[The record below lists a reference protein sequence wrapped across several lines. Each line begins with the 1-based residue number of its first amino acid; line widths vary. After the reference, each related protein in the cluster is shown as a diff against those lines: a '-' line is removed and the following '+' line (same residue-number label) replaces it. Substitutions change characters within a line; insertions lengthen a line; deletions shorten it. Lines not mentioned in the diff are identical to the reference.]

1 MLDVTQSP
9 FLGPALR
16 WPEQDEAGEK
26 SPKKTLSDI
35 FAVPIKRSFTLAL
48 APPTL
53 LTPAL
58 SVPGVNKGDGCVP
71 GLSKGVGFIRFD
83 QRIEAERAIQKLNGT
98 IPEGATE
105 PITVKFAN
113 NPSNNAKAIPPLAAY
128 LAPQAA
134 RRALGAALHPASR
147 FRLAFKF
154 QTHCPSRGFF
164 MVIASAEFN

>member
-1 MLDVTQSP
+1 MSGKFCPGP
-9 FLGPALR
+9 FFFIY
-16 WPEQDEAGEK
+16 
-26 SPKKTLSDI
+26 I
-35 FAVPIKRSFTLAL
+35 FTGGSKEGS
-48 APPTL
+48 
-53 LTPAL
+53 
-58 SVPGVNKGDGCVP
+58 VP

-83 QRIEAERAIQKLNGT
+83 QRVEAERAIQKLNGT

-147 FRLAFKF
+147 FR
-154 QTHCPSRGFF
+154 
-164 MVIASAEFN
+164 

>member
-1 MLDVTQSP
+1 M
-9 FLGPALR
+9 
-16 WPEQDEAGEK
+16 
-26 SPKKTLSDI
+26 
-35 FAVPIKRSFTLAL
+35 L
-48 APPTL
+48 APTTL
-53 LTPAL
+53 LTAAL

-147 FRLAFKF
+147 FRSASTSEQINPPEVSSWWKSLLSPINSLKVNLQNSAKARRLKETSTIPFCVWD
-154 QTHCPSRGFF
+154 QTSPSTQNHI
-164 MVIASAEFN
+164 VDVL

>member
-1 MLDVTQSP
+1 MREVGRVECQDQHSV
-9 FLGPALR
+9 LR
-16 WPEQDEAGEK
+16 SSLFAGGSKEG
-26 SPKKTLSDI
+26 S
-35 FAVPIKRSFTLAL
+35 
-48 APPTL
+48 
-53 LTPAL
+53 
-58 SVPGVNKGDGCVP
+58 VP

-83 QRIEAERAIQKLNGT
+83 QRVEAERAIQKLNGT

-147 FRLAFKF
+147 FR
-154 QTHCPSRGFF
+154 
-164 MVIASAEFN
+164 